1 MHVIAHE
8 AVCVNTHP
16 VAITVAS
23 KPAEV
28 AFAVVGCGKYSSAA
42 VAPVGDVVAVSG
54 NRDAGKANPWRQ
66 NERR

>member
-1 MHVIAHE
+1 MR
-8 AVCVNTHP
+8 
-16 VAITVAS
+16 ITKRCGSVQ
-23 KPAEV
+23 PAEV
-28 AFAVVGCGKYSSAA
+28 AFTVVGSGKYPRAP